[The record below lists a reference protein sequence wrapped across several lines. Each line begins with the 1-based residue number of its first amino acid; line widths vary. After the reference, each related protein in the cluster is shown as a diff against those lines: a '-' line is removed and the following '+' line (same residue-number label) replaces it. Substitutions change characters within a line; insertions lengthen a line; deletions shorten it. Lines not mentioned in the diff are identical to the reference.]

1 MKLNEVY
8 HLIIYCLNCIR
19 RDQNST
25 YKTGLTIID
34 LNEFVLAVVVAC
46 RPTSYRYLLT
56 GVDGSCNSYL
66 RQTAISHQ
74 LQCTRI
80 NSH

>member
-25 YKTGLTIID
+25 YKTGLRKSTVKRD
-34 LNEFVLAVVVAC
+34 HSSL
-46 RPTSYRYLLT
+46 
-56 GVDGSCNSYL
+56 
-66 RQTAISHQ
+66 
-74 LQCTRI
+74 I
-80 NSH
+80 NSHSRVTEVYSVKFSRVLTSQTLLYSI